1 MILSLFIR
9 DKEFHICSG
18 DFEQICKIEETKKM
32 ADKIPVCFKEF
43 ISQINFR
50 EVDTILYSSGPASFT
65 TARIMNSMLKG
76 IKVTCQSMKFI
87 GISNFITYLSI
98 LLQRSEQGMIAIP
111 TMRGDYFVC
120 TYLGN
125 KLSEMKLEATP
136 KDGIIYSNDKMFNN
150 INLALQQYNICNH
163 DILLN
168 NSNFVTYDLSIN
180 YGITPEYTH
189 PAINRS

>member
-9 DKEFHICSG
+9 NKEFHIYS
-18 DFEQICKIEETKKM
+18 DNFEQVCRVEETRGM
-32 ADKIPVCFKEF
+32 ADKIPICFKKF

-50 EVDTILYSSGPASFT
+50 GVDTILHSSGPASFT

-76 IKVTCQSMKFI
+76 IKVTCPSMKFI

-98 LLQRSEQGMIAIP
+98 LLPKSEQGAIAIP

-120 TYLGN
+120 TYLDN
-125 KLSEMKLEATP
+125 KLSEMKLEVAP
-136 KDGIIYSNDKMFNN
+136 KAGIIYSNDKIFNN
-150 INLALQQYNICNH
+150 INLALQQYNIYNR
-163 DILLN
+163 DILSN

>member
-43 ISQINFR
+43 ISQIDFR
-50 EVDTILYSSGPASFT
+50 KVGTILYSSGPASFT

-76 IKVTCQSMKFI
+76 IKVTSPDMKFI
-87 GISNFITYLSI
+87 GVSNFITYLSI
-98 LLQRSEQGMIAIP
+98 VLQKSEQGTIAIP

-120 TYLGN
+120 AYLGN
-125 KLSEMKLEATP
+125 KLSEMKLEVTP
-136 KDGIIYSNDKMFNN
+136 HEGTIYSNDKIFNN
-150 INLALQQYNICNH
+150 INLALQQYNIYNH
-163 DILLN
+163 NILLN
-168 NSNFVTYDLSIN
+168 NKNFVTCNLSIN
-180 YGITPEYTH
+180 YGITPEYTC
-189 PAINRS
+189 PAINRG